1 MKDSISSCISQLQ
14 ESIINLEHGS
24 GDINSILHD
33 LGIEHVKM
41 PSAQVIA
48 LMDMLTDGI
57 TPITPDLVTA
67 LLDIT
72 EAQKKFYYCIGG
84 LLNHGA
90 APVDTRQN
98 TTPPEKDIPSEKESS
113 ADFNMEAAEQEMM
126 KEMAAMMG
134 GIPDD
139 ADGWEKIESCAPQPA
154 TSNGQETAKKTSGSA
169 EIEEPGQK
177 TIAVAKEIKTQEKI
191 KTVEPD
197 AAKKKEPQAISSI
210 RVSTQQLDS
219 LIELVGKLMVTYA
232 VIAQTKADNI
242 SKISSSLS
250 ELDKVIRN
258 LQSEVDEIRLVP
270 LKQIFLPMHRLV
282 KSTSQKL
289 GKRIKFTIE
298 GDDLALDKTIVECLN
313 EPLVHL
319 LRNALDHGIES
330 AEDRQM
336 LGKNEIGQ
344 VHLSASRKGEF
355 AYIKITD
362 DGKGLDA
369 DVLLSKALERGLA
382 DPDKKYSKEEIYDF
396 ILQSG
401 FSTASAVTDISG
413 RGVGMDAVVAAIH
426 NTLDGKV
433 SISSELGE
441 GSTFTIS
448 IPLSRSVNEGIV
460 DALITTI
467 GNETFIF
474 PCREVLEVYEPTPNE
489 FTDLPDGRETVSI
502 RGKVH
507 PLIRMHKIFDF
518 SPPGDHIVPKVI
530 LVKLGDIC
538 AAILVDEVLRQQ
550 KAVVTGFTLP
560 VNQLYRLPILGFGMM
575 GEKDALVIDTETLIS
590 TQMEEFEINNPLTKT

>member
-14 ESIINLEHGS
+14 ESITNLEHGT
-24 GDINSILHD
+24 GDINSILQD

-57 TPITPDLVTA
+57 TPVTPDLITA
-67 LLDIT
+67 LLEIT

-84 LLNHGA
+84 LLDQGGVKLDSRKSEENA
-90 APVDTRQN
+90 AP
-98 TTPPEKDIPSEKESS
+98 KSS
-113 ADFNMEAAEQEMM
+113 SQTEMTEAEIEMIAEIE
-126 KEMAAMMG
+126 AMDG
-134 GIPDD
+134 GEPNE
-139 ADGWEKIESCAPQPA
+139 ADGWEKLEACEVPSTAPDEKL
-154 TSNGQETAKKTSGSA
+154 SKYHG
-169 EIEEPGQK
+169 EEPE
-177 TIAVAKEIKTQEKI
+177 IPENSPEPVAAKEIKTEEKS
-191 KTVEPD
+191 KAVHP
-197 AAKKKEPQAISSI
+197 AKDKMKEPQAISSI

-232 VIAQTKADNI
+232 VIAQTKVDNI

-258 LQSEVDEIRLVP
+258 LQSEMDEIRLVP
-270 LKQIFLPMHRLV
+270 LKQIFMPMHRLV

-289 GKRIKFTIE
+289 NKRIKFTISGE
-298 GDDLALDKTIVECLN
+298 DLALDKTIVECLN

-330 AEDRQM
+330 TEDRQM
-336 LGKNEIGQ
+336 FGKDEVGSVTLN
-344 VHLSASRKGEF
+344 ASRKGEF
-355 AYIKITD
+355 AYIEIVD

-369 DVLLSKALERGLA
+369 DILLSKAIEKGIA
-382 DPDKKYSKEEIYDF
+382 DPDKKYTEEEIYEF

-413 RGVGMDAVVAAIH
+413 RGVGMDAVVTAVH
-426 NTLDGKV
+426 NTLDGKI
-433 SISSELGE
+433 SIKSKLGE
-441 GSTFTIS
+441 GSTFTIT

-467 GNETFIF
+467 GTETFIF
-474 PCREVLEVYEPTPNE
+474 PSREVLEVYEPVAKE
-489 FTDLPDGRETVSI
+489 FTELPDGRETVSI

-518 SPPGDHIVPKVI
+518 PPPDDNITPKTI
-530 LVKLGDIC
+530 LVKMGDIC

-560 VNQLYRLPILGFGMM
+560 VNTLYRLPILGFGMM
-575 GEKDALVIDTETLIS
+575 GEKDALVIDTETLIT
-590 TQMEEFEINNPLTKT
+590 TQLEDFEEKNPLQS

>member
-14 ESIINLEHGS
+14 EAITSLEHGS
-24 GDINSILHD
+24 GDINSILQD
-33 LGIEHVKM
+33 IGLEQVKM

-57 TPITPDLVTA
+57 TPVTPDLITA
-67 LLDIT
+67 LLEIT

-84 LLNHGA
+84 LLDKGGA
-90 APVDTRQN
+90 AIDSREPVETE
-98 TTPPEKDIPSEKESS
+98 PETSAASTADLEK
-113 ADFNMEAAEQEMM
+113 AEMEMM
-126 KEMAAMMG
+126 AEMAAMTG
-134 GIPDD
+134 ETPGDD
-139 ADGWEKIESCAPQPA
+139 EGWEKMDSAAPETPETDPTQEAPEKGKIDPIETYEVQPA
-154 TSNGQETAKKTSGSA
+154 AAAREINQE
-169 EIEEPGQK
+169 
-177 TIAVAKEIKTQEKI
+177 EKQT
-191 KTVEPD
+191 KQ
-197 AAKKKEPQAISSI
+197 AAPTKKKEPQAISSI

-270 LKQIFLPMHRLV
+270 LKQIFIPMHRLV

-330 AEDRQM
+330 TEDRQM
-336 LGKNEIGQ
+336 FGKDEVGK
-344 VHLSASRKGEF
+344 VHLNAFRKGEF
-355 AYIKITD
+355 AYIEIAD

-369 DVLLSKALERGLA
+369 DILLSKALERGIA
-382 DPDKKYSKEEIYDF
+382 DPDKKYSKEEIYEF

-413 RGVGMDAVVAAIH
+413 RGVGMDAVVSAIH
-426 NTLDGKV
+426 TTLDGKV
-433 SISSELGE
+433 SIQSELGK
-441 GSTFTIS
+441 GSTFTIA

-460 DALITTI
+460 DALITTV
-467 GNETFIF
+467 GDETFIF
-474 PCREVLEVYEPTPNE
+474 PSREVLEVYEPTTNE
-489 FTDLPDGRETVSI
+489 FTELPDGRETVSI

-518 SPPGDHIVPKVI
+518 PPPGENVLPKTI
-530 LVKLGDIC
+530 LVKLGDVC

-560 VNQLYRLPILGFGMM
+560 VNSLYKLPILGFGMM
-575 GEKDALVIDTETLIS
+575 GEKDALVIDTETLI
-590 TQMEEFEINNPLTKT
+590 TAQLEEFEANNPSIV

>member
-14 ESIINLEHGS
+14 ESITELEHGS
-24 GDINSILHD
+24 GDINSILQD
-33 LGIEHVKM
+33 LGLEHVKM

-57 TPITPDLVTA
+57 TPITPELITA

-84 LLNHGA
+84 LLDKGNVKIDSRA
-90 APVDTRQN
+90 SV
-98 TTPPEKDIPSEKESS
+98 EEEIPATSS
-113 ADFNMEAAEQEMM
+113 SDEDLQKAEMEMM
-126 KEMAAMMG
+126 AEMAAMVG
-134 GIPDD
+134 ETPDEE
-139 ADGWEKIESCAPQPA
+139 DGWEKMDGGTVKPTEKTETESAPSLQEEDSESDQP
-154 TSNGQETAKKTSGSA
+154 EA
-169 EIEEPGQK
+169 EK
-177 TIAVAKEIKTQEKI
+177 NAAKEIKDETQSQA
-191 KTVEPD
+191 VRA
-197 AAKKKEPQAISSI
+197 AAKKKKDAQAISSI

-232 VIAQTKADNI
+232 VIAQTKTDNI
-242 SKISSSLS
+242 SKISSSLG

-270 LKQIFLPMHRLV
+270 LKQIFMPMHRLV

-289 GKRIKFTIE
+289 DKRIKFTIE
-298 GDDLALDKTIVECLN
+298 GDTLALDKTIVECLN

-330 AEDRQM
+330 IENRQM
-336 LGKNEIGQ
+336 CGKDEVGH

-355 AYIKITD
+355 AYIKIAD

-369 DVLLSKALERGLA
+369 DILLSKALERGLA
-382 DPDKKYSKEEIYDF
+382 DPEKEYSKEEIYEF

-401 FSTASAVTDISG
+401 FSTASSVTDISG
-413 RGVGMDAVVAAIH
+413 RGVGMDAVVSAIK
-426 NTLDGKV
+426 NTLDGKI
-433 SISSELGE
+433 SIKSELGK
-441 GSTFTIS
+441 GSTFTIA

-460 DALITTI
+460 DALIATI
-467 GNETFIF
+467 ADETFIF
-474 PCREVLEVYEPTPNE
+474 PSREVQEVYEPSERE
-489 FTDLPDGRETVSI
+489 FTDLPDGRETVSV
-502 RGKVH
+502 RGKVY
-507 PLIRMHKIFDF
+507 PLIRMYKIFELPEPADDVF
-518 SPPGDHIVPKVI
+518 PKVI
-530 LVKLGDIC
+530 LVKLGETT

-560 VNQLYRLPILGFGMM
+560 VNTIYNLPILGFGMM
-575 GEKDALVIDTETLIS
+575 GEKDALVIDTEALITS
-590 TQMEEFEINNPLTKT
+590 QMGISED

>member
-1 MKDSISSCISQLQ
+1 MKDSISSCINHLQ
-14 ESIINLEHGS
+14 EAITNLEHGT
-24 GDINSILHD
+24 GDVNSILQD
-33 LGIEHVKM
+33 LGLEQVKM

-57 TPITPDLVTA
+57 TPITPDLITA
-67 LLDIT
+67 LLEIT

-84 LLNHGA
+84 LLDNGGA
-90 APVDTRQN
+90 PIDARTQN
-98 TTPPEKDIPSEKESS
+98 ETELETAAASTADLEKDE
-113 ADFNMEAAEQEMM
+113 MEMM
-126 KEMAAMMG
+126 AEMAAMAG
-134 GIPDD
+134 ETLNEN
-139 ADGWEKIESCAPQPA
+139 DGWEKMDSASLEMSTPETSASDSPA
-154 TSNGQETAKKTSGSA
+154 IATDT
-169 EIEEPGQK
+169 EPGKADPVESSK
-177 TIAVAKEIKTQEKI
+177 TQPVAAKEIKDDEQKQTTQPAP
-191 KTVEPD
+191 T
-197 AAKKKEPQAISSI
+197 KKKEPQAISSI

-270 LKQIFLPMHRLV
+270 LKQIFMPMHRLV

-289 GKRIKFTIE
+289 GKRIKFSIE
-298 GDDLALDKTIVECLN
+298 GDELALDKTIVECLN

-330 AEDRQM
+330 TEDRQM
-336 LGKNEIGQ
+336 FGKDEVGK
-344 VHLSASRKGEF
+344 VHLNAFRKGEF
-355 AYIKITD
+355 AYIEIID

-369 DVLLSKALERGLA
+369 DILLSKALERGLA
-382 DPDKKYSKEEIYDF
+382 DPDKKYSKEEIYEF

-413 RGVGMDAVVAAIH
+413 RGVGMDAVVSAIH
-426 NTLDGKV
+426 TTLDGKI
-433 SISSELGE
+433 SIKSELGE
-441 GSTFTIS
+441 GSTFTIA

-460 DALITTI
+460 DALITTV
-467 GNETFIF
+467 GEETFIF
-474 PCREVLEVYEPTPNE
+474 PSREVLEVYEPAANE
-489 FTDLPDGRETVSI
+489 FTELPDGRETVSI

-518 SPPGDHIVPKVI
+518 PPPGNGVLPKTI
-530 LVKLGDIC
+530 LVKLGDVC

-560 VNQLYRLPILGFGMM
+560 VNSLYKLPILGFGMM
-575 GEKDALVIDTETLIS
+575 GEKDALVIDTEILI
-590 TQMEEFEINNPLTKT
+590 TAQLEEFEANNPIVA

>member
-1 MKDSISSCISQLQ
+1 MKDSISSCITQLQ
-14 ESIINLEHGS
+14 ESIIGLEHGS
-24 GDINSILHD
+24 GDITSILKD
-33 LGIEHVKM
+33 LGLEHVKM

-48 LMDMLTDGI
+48 LMDMLNDGI
-57 TPITPDLVTA
+57 TPITPELITA

-84 LLNHGA
+84 LLNKGA
-90 APVDTRQN
+90 AKVESRTVRD
-98 TTPPEKDIPSEKESS
+98 PEPIKSSPSSFDMEK
-113 ADFNMEAAEQEMM
+113 AEREMM
-126 KEMAAMMG
+126 AEMAAMVG
-134 GIPDD
+134 ETPDED
-139 ADGWEKIESCAPQPA
+139 DGWEKMDGDTEKDQGGTDLKPAPAAQHEQDENSLPDD
-154 TSNGQETAKKTSGSA
+154 SVDQEPVQAA
-169 EIEEPGQK
+169 
-177 TIAVAKEIKTQEKI
+177 AAKEIKTEEMSQS
-191 KTVEPD
+191 VQP
-197 AAKKKEPQAISSI
+197 AAGKKKDSQAISSI

-232 VIAQTKADNI
+232 VIAQTKTDNM
-242 SKISSSLS
+242 SKISSSLA

-258 LQSEVDEIRLVP
+258 LQSEVDEIRMVP
-270 LKQIFLPMHRLV
+270 LKQIFMPMHRLV

-289 GKRIKFTIE
+289 GKRIKFSIE
-298 GDDLALDKTIVECLN
+298 GDELALDKTIVECLN

-336 LGKNEIGQ
+336 CGKDEVGN
-344 VHLSASRKGEF
+344 VLLCASRKGEF
-355 AYIKITD
+355 AYIEIID

-369 DVLLSKALERGLA
+369 DILLSKALERGIA
-382 DPDKKYSKEEIYDF
+382 SPEKEYTKEEIYEF

-413 RGVGMDAVVAAIH
+413 RGVGMDAVVTAVK
-426 NTLDGKV
+426 NTLDGKI
-433 SISSELGE
+433 SIKSELGK

-460 DALITTI
+460 DALIATVAE
-467 GNETFIF
+467 ETFIF
-474 PCREVLEVYEPTPNE
+474 PSREVLEVYEPVEHE

-507 PLIRMHKIFDF
+507 PLIRMYKVFELD
-518 SPPGDHIVPKVI
+518 PPAEGVIPKVI
-530 LVKLGDIC
+530 LVKLGETRV
-538 AAILVDEVLRQQ
+538 AILVDEVLRQQ

-560 VNQLYRLPILGFGMM
+560 VNSIYKLPILGFGMM
-575 GEKDALVIDTETLIS
+575 GEKDALVIDTETLITS
-590 TQMEEFEINNPLTKT
+590 QMEESAG

>member
-14 ESIINLEHGS
+14 ESIIDLEHGS
-24 GDINSILHD
+24 GDINSILQD
-33 LGIEHVKM
+33 LGLEHVKM

-57 TPITPDLVTA
+57 TPITPELITA

-84 LLNHGA
+84 LLDKGVA
-90 APVDTRQN
+90 QLDSR
-98 TTPPEKDIPSEKESS
+98 TPENP
-113 ADFNMEAAEQEMM
+113 EAAASGTSNSDLEKAEMEMM
-126 KEMAAMMG
+126 AEMAAMMG
-134 GIPDD
+134 ETPDEN
-139 ADGWEKIESCAPQPA
+139 DGWEKMDAISSEDQPEESSSSPA
-154 TSNGQETAKKTSGSA
+154 TEDDDHNPPEEDSRATEATA
-169 EIEEPGQK
+169 
-177 TIAVAKEIKTQEKI
+177 AKEIKTDEI
-191 KTVEPD
+191 KETVQKTP
-197 AAKKKEPQAISSI
+197 AKKKDSQAISSI

-242 SKISSSLS
+242 SKISSSLA
-250 ELDKVIRN
+250 ELDKVIRS

-270 LKQIFLPMHRLV
+270 LKQIFMPMHRLV

-289 GKRIKFTIE
+289 GKRIKFTIN
-298 GDDLALDKTIVECLN
+298 GDELALDKTIVECLN

-330 AEDRQM
+330 AEDREM
-336 LGKNEIGQ
+336 CGKDEVGTVN
-344 VHLSASRKGEF
+344 LSAYRKGEF
-355 AYIKITD
+355 AYIEISD

-369 DVLLSKALERGLA
+369 DILLVKALEKGLA
-382 DPDKKYSKEEIYDF
+382 DPEKEYSKEEIYEF

-413 RGVGMDAVVAAIH
+413 RGVGMDAVVTAIK
-426 NTLDGKV
+426 NTLDGKI
-433 SISSELGE
+433 SIQSELGK
-441 GSTFTIS
+441 GSTFTIA

-460 DALITTI
+460 DALIATI
-467 GNETFIF
+467 ADETFIF
-474 PCREVLEVYEPTPNE
+474 PSREVLEVYEPAEHE
-489 FTDLPDGRETVSI
+489 FTDLPDGRETVSV

-507 PLIRMHKIFDF
+507 PLIRMYKIFDLPAP
-518 SPPGDHIVPKVI
+518 SEKVIPKVI
-530 LVKLGDIC
+530 LVKLGETK

-560 VNQLYRLPILGFGMM
+560 VNLIYKLPILGFGMM
-575 GEKDALVIDTETLIS
+575 GERDALVIDTETLIAS
-590 TQMEEFEINNPLTKT
+590 QLEDSEE